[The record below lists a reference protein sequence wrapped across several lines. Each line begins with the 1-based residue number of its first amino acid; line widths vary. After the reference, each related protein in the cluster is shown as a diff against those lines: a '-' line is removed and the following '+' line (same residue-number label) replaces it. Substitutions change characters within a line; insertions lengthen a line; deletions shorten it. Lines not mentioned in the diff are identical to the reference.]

1 MPSHLTFPNAEPDL
15 NSRAEAGRS
24 PWDLKAP
31 RAAFCPLLLAGLSVS
46 SALPAARGEEPPA
59 APPPA
64 SRVNVLV
71 NFEFADKYLTPRGMI
86 VHDRGLTFQNLVLG
100 LVNVYKGDHFINDVT
115 LVPGVWND
123 FSTDGLPNSN
133 GDGKTGW
140 VEIDPIAG
148 ISVTFAKHFTLSE
161 TYTAFN
167 MQVLNIPFSQHLE
180 SKLAYDDTHL
190 LGKFAL
196 HPYFIHWQE
205 LQNKA
210 TAAQVPY
217 AVFNNEAGPGPS
229 HYFEFGVAPSISVQE
244 IGLKLEA
251 PCRVLLPD
259 SRFYGEYYGKSSVV
273 GLYEL
278 GLKGTV
284 PMKFMPKG
292 YGNWSFHAGF
302 KFMHLEDDNVQNMQE
317 FNAPGKSVGDVFQI
331 FCGLST
337 FF

>member
-1 MPSHLTFPNAEPDL
+1 MKRT
-15 NSRAEAGRS
+15 
-24 PWDLKAP
+24 
-31 RAAFCPLLLAGLSVS
+31 PLESDSLIT
-46 SALPAARGEEPPA
+46 ARGPVLSRFVSGALGAAAMAASLPLASTHAGAGEA

-71 NFEFADKYLTPRGMI
+71 NFEFADKYVTPRGMI

-100 LVNVYKGDHFINDVT
+100 LVNVYKGDSFISDVT
-115 LVPGVWND
+115 LVPGIWND

-140 VEIDPIAG
+140 IEIDPIAG
-148 ISVTFAKHFTLSE
+148 ISVSFARQFKLDV

-180 SKLAYDDTHL
+180 TKLSFDDTPYL
-190 LGKFAL
+190 KQFAL
-196 HPYFIHWQE
+196 HPYFLYWQE
-205 LQNKA
+205 IQNKA

-217 AVFNNEAGPGPS
+217 AVFLGESGPGPGY
-229 HYFEFGVAPSISVQE
+229 YFDVGVAPSYTFE
-244 IGLKLEA
+244 NIGLKLEA

-259 SRFYGEYYGKSSVV
+259 SRFYGEYYDDSSTV
-273 GLYEL
+273 GLWEV
-278 GLKGTV
+278 GVKGSI
-284 PMKFMPKG
+284 PLKFMPPG
-292 YGNWSFHAGF
+292 FGHWSFHAGVKYMRF
-302 KFMHLEDDNVQNMQE
+302 EDENLQGMQE
-317 FNAPGKSVGDVFQI
+317 FNAPGKKTDDTWQI

>member
-1 MPSHLTFPNAEPDL
+1 MPSHFTFSKADPNQPL
-15 NSRAEAGRS
+15 PTRAGQS
-24 PWDLKAP
+24 SWDFKAR
-31 RAAFCPLLLAGLSVS
+31 RAAFGPFLLAGLSAS
-46 SALPAARGEEPPA
+46 TALPSVQGAEPAA

-100 LVNVYKGDHFINDVT
+100 LVNVYKGDQFINDVT
-115 LVPGVWND
+115 LVPGIWND

-229 HYFEFGVAPSISVQE
+229 HYFEFGVAPSFTVQE

-331 FCGLST
+331 FCGIST